1 MEDATTALLD
11 AARAGDEEAFASLAR
26 SWLLP
31 LYDFASRVA
40 GDEATGV
47 EVAEETLVRAMDAL
61 SVAPSAEKLRGWLF
75 GLAWQI
81 AFGPGAPVHPSWLH
95 TALDPARLPRSSVQG
110 GSLHALE
117 TELGDALASFSP
129 RHRAILDLHLRH
141 GFDAAELAVVLH
153 VSPRSAA
160 AVVARLAE
168 NLEHR
173 LAPTVGLT
181 AAAAL
186 AAAAPVALAPGI
198 EDEVMDAL
206 MARWPQRAVPP
217 PRRARVTTGP
227 VLRVAP
233 RPAVARVAPPLI
245 TAAGILALALLLP
258 FSPIALTRTSKP
270 EPGHPAV
277 IDSTAGGAPSPTPT
291 RRPIEVPGAGTVGP
305 TLASRSS
312 TPGGLTTATI
322 TVIPSPTPART
333 PPPAQTGT
341 ATAAASA
348 TASPAPSPGAT
359 AQPSP
364 TPTQPPVTA
373 TPTTCVPALTAN
385 VSRLTVLPDTASHFE
400 LHNSFCGP
408 ATYTVEVSE
417 SWLELKSPA
426 DGSLIGGAHTEI
438 ELFAHTPSDPG
449 TYTATVHIT
458 GPGGQA
464 LDVTVVSTRPE

>member
-26 SWLLP
+26 AWFVP
-31 LYDFASRVA
+31 LYDFAARVA

-47 EVAEETLVRAMDAL
+47 EVAEETLVRAMDAIT
-61 SVAPSAEKLRGWLF
+61 VAPPAQRLRGWLF

-81 AFGPGAPVHPSWLH
+81 AFGPNAPVHPSWLRP
-95 TALDPARLPRSSVQG
+95 ALDPARLPGATGQ

-117 TELGDALASFSP
+117 KELGDALASFSP

-141 GFDAAELAVVLH
+141 GLDAAGLVGVLR

-160 AVVARLAE
+160 AVAARLTE

-173 LAPTVGLT
+173 LAPAAGVT
-181 AAAAL
+181 AADAL

-227 VLRVAP
+227 VLRVTP
-233 RPAVARVAPPLI
+233 RPAVTRVAPPLI

-270 EPGHPAV
+270 EAGHPV
-277 IDSTAGGAPSPTPT
+277 GIDSAGSGSPVATAT
-291 RRPIEVPGAGTVGP
+291 RRPIAVPGAGTAG
-305 TLASRSS
+305 S
-312 TPGGLTTATI
+312 TPSPRPSATGGLA
-322 TVIPSPTPART
+322 
-333 PPPAQTGT
+333 T
-341 ATAAASA
+341 ATATVVPGATPRTTTPDQTATATTAASA
-348 TASPAPSPGAT
+348 TASPAPSPTPT

-364 TPTQPPVTA
+364 TATQPPA
-373 TPTTCVPALTAN
+373 TPTATTCVPALSTGE
-385 VSRLTVLPDTASHFE
+385 VKFITILPDTSSFFE

-408 ATYTVEVSE
+408 ADYSVEVSGE
-417 SWLELKSPA
+417 WLELTSPA
-426 DGSLIGGAHTEI
+426 RGSLIGGAHTEI
-438 ELFAHTPSDPG
+438 RLFAHTPAEPG
-449 TYTATVHIT
+449 EYKATVHIT
-458 GPGGQA
+458 GPGGQS